1 MENRAL
7 MSVFLKQMYRVATVA
22 GLSLLPVIALA
33 QGNFQNLVGLAEAAL
48 DIINI
53 VLVIVFVIA
62 ILVFAWGIVK
72 YISASG
78 DPAKVKEARGFLW
91 WGILGVFV
99 LAAMF
104 GLVQFIGNSLGIDT
118 SGGGTIE
125 PPGVTRPP
133 AP

>member
-1 MENRAL
+1 
-7 MSVFLKQMYRVATVA
+7 MSTVFKKTSPFAVAA
-22 GLSLLPVIALA
+22 GISLLPIVALA
-33 QGNFQNLVGLAEAAL
+33 QGNFQNLVSLAEAAL

-72 YISASG
+72 YLTAAG
-78 DPAKVKEARGFLW
+78 DPTKIKDARGFLW
-91 WGILGVFV
+91 WGILGVFI

-104 GLVQFIGNSLGIDT
+104 GIVQFIGTSLGIDT

>member
-1 MENRAL
+1 MMMVWL
-7 MSVFLKQMYRVATVA
+7 M
-22 GLSLLPVIALA
+22 LL
-33 QGNFQNLVGLAEAAL
+33 
-48 DIINI
+48 
-53 VLVIVFVIA
+53 VIA
-62 ILVFAWGIVK
+62 ILVFAGGIVK

-118 SGGGTIE
+118 SGGGTLE

>member
-1 MENRAL
+1 MTT
-7 MSVFLKQMYRVATVA
+7 VFKKFAPLAAVS
-22 GLSLLPVIALA
+22 GLLLPAVTLA
-33 QGNFQNLVGLAEAAL
+33 QGNFQNLVSLAEAAL

-62 ILVFAWGIVK
+62 ILVFGWGIVK
-72 YISASG
+72 YLTAAG
-78 DPAKVKEARGFLW
+78 DPGKVKDARGFLW
-91 WGILGVFV
+91 WGILGIFV

-104 GLVQFIGNSLGIDT
+104 GIVQFIGNSLGIDT

>member
-1 MENRAL
+1 MSI
-7 MSVFLKQMYRVATVA
+7 SVFKKVYPFAALA
-22 GLSLLPVIALA
+22 GSLLLPVAAFA
-33 QGNFQNLVGLAEAAL
+33 QGNLQNLVTLSESAL
-48 DIINI
+48 DVINI

-78 DPAKVKEARGFLW
+78 DPTKVKEARGFLW

-104 GLVQFIGNSLGIDT
+104 GIVQFVGQSVGIDT
-118 SGGGTIE
+118 SGGGTLE